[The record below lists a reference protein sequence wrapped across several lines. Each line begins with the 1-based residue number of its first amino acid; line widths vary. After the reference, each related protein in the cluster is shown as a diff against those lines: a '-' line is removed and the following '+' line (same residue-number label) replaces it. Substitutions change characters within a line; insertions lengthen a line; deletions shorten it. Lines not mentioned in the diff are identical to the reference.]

1 MSFSSRCCL
10 YGILMIFSPL
20 FSSPVP
26 ELHEFHHHFHESLK
40 RQVGPITTII
50 LLLIVIIRI
59 LIILIL
65 IITIIII
72 RWTVG
77 TRQGTRG

>member
-1 MSFSSRCCL
+1 MSFSSRCSL
-10 YGILMIFSPL
+10 SEILMIFLMDSPL
-20 FSSPVP
+20 FSSQVP

-40 RQVGPITTII
+40 RQVGPITTIT
-50 LLLIVIIRI
+50 LLLLRI